1 MVIPTL
7 ANQDLTPM
15 LSTLMY
21 TFVLFL
27 QSVWF
32 MFIILFTFKCL
43 RIGGGVLI
51 NIRDGKSCK
60 NLINGGEINGGGRN
74 LRNSFK

>member
-43 RIGGGVLI
+43 RIGGVLI
-51 NIRDGKSCK
+51 NIRDGKVVK
-60 NLINGGEINGGGRN
+60 I
-74 LRNSFK
+74 